1 MTNKQNKIKV
11 SEDDFDNHQLS
22 LNFPTKESNEF
33 IQPQETY
40 GIFYWRIFGV
50 RKYANF
56 LSTLQDEFKAQL
68 EFLTEL
74 GFEELAD
81 EDEILCEES
90 FKSDSVRLNC
100 RSYHDNGHL
109 KFEYAFE
116 NAQEPYLDNGV
127 ETFELFY
134 EDAQPKF
141 RFEYEIDEEDGVTGS
156 YEAFYDNGQLKERG
170 ILYYNDSSIERFSR
184 KGEIIESY

>member
-1 MTNKQNKIKV
+1 MIESYDPNG
-11 SEDDFDNHQLS
+11 QLS
-22 LNFPTKESNEF
+22 LNFPTKNSKE
-33 IQPQETY
+33 IMQPQETY

-56 LSTLQDEFKAQL
+56 LSTLQYEFKAQL

-74 GFEELAD
+74 GIKELAKD
-81 EDEILCEES
+81 DEILCEES

-100 RSYHDNGHL
+100 RSYDKNGHL
-109 KFEYAFE
+109 KFEYTFE
-116 NAQEPYLDNGV
+116 NAQGPYLDSGV

-141 RFEYEIDEEDGVTGS
+141 RFEYEIDEIDGVAGS
-156 YEAFYDNGQLKERG
+156 YKAFYDNGQLKAG
-170 ILYYNDSSIERFSR
+170 GNL
-184 KGEIIESY
+184 

>member
-1 MTNKQNKIKV
+1 MNESYYSK
-11 SEDDFDNHQLS
+11 SQLS
-22 LNFPTKESNEF
+22 LSFHTNESKKV

-74 GFEELAD
+74 GIKELAKD
-81 EDEILCEES
+81 DEILCEES

-100 RSYHDNGHL
+100 RSYHNNGHL
-109 KFEYAFE
+109 KFEYTFE
-116 NAQEPYLDNGV
+116 NTQDPYLDYGV

-141 RFEYEIDEEDGVTGS
+141 RFEYEIDEIDGVAGS
-156 YEAFYDNGQLKERG
+156 YKAFYDNGQLKAG
-170 ILYYNDSSIERFSR
+170 GNL
-184 KGEIIESY
+184 